1 MFVGRGWPIVSRR
14 AMALRMPSKCFA
26 GLAGLATV
34 ALGIPVVVAGCFD
47 GTGDDSSSSSTAPAG
62 TTDPP
67 VIESLNMSESALGSA
82 STTSTYTVFGSITYA
97 DDDDVVT
104 AFQVEVPVLGHT
116 YTFPL
121 PDPVS
126 TAYGES
132 ISFPLSTDA
141 PLGGAGL
148 TNYIV
153 TLVNKSGAVSAAGP
167 EQSVDLE

>member
-1 MFVGRGWPIVSRR
+1 
-14 AMALRMPSKCFA
+14 MPSKCFA
-26 GLAGLATV
+26 GLLSLATV
-34 ALGIPVVVAGCFD
+34 ALGVPVVAVGCFD
-47 GTGDDSSSSSTAPAG
+47 GTGDDSSSTTTTAG

-67 VIESLNMSESALGSA
+67 VIQSLNMSESALGSA
-82 STTSTYTVFGSITYA
+82 STTAEYTVFGSITYA

-121 PDPVS
+121 ADPVS

-132 ISFPLSTDA
+132 ISFPLSTDP
-141 PLGGAGL
+141 PLGGAGA
-148 TNYIV
+148 TNYII
-153 TLVNKSGAVSAAGP
+153 TLVNMSGVVSAPGP

>member
-1 MFVGRGWPIVSRR
+1 MRSN
-14 AMALRMPSKCFA
+14 CFA
-26 GLAGLATV
+26 GLVSLATV
-34 ALGIPVVVAGCFD
+34 ALGVPVLAAGCFD
-47 GTGDDSSSSSTAPAG
+47 GTGDDGSSPGTSTSW

-67 VIESLNMSESALGSA
+67 VIQSLNMSESALGSA
-82 STTSTYTVFGSITYA
+82 STDVQYTVFGSITYS

-116 YTFPL
+116 YTFSL

-132 ISFPLSTDA
+132 ISFPLSTDP
-141 PLGGAGL
+141 PLGGAGP
-148 TNYIV
+148 TNYIIS
-153 TLVNKSGAVSAAGP
+153 LVNKSGSVSAPGP

>member
-1 MFVGRGWPIVSRR
+1 
-14 AMALRMPSKCFA
+14 MAYRFGARYGVRMRSKYFA
-26 GLAGLATV
+26 GLVGLATV
-34 ALGIPVVVAGCFD
+34 ALGMPLVVVGCFD
-47 GTGDDSSSSSTAPAG
+47 GTGDDSTSSSSTTPTG

-67 VIESLNMSESALGSA
+67 VIQSLNMSESALGSV
-82 STTSTYTVFGSITYA
+82 STSATYTVFGSITYA

-116 YTFPL
+116 YTFPFA
-121 PDPVS
+121 DPVS

-141 PLGGAGL
+141 PLGGAGA

-153 TLVNKSGAVSAAGP
+153 TLVNKSGVVSAPGP